1 MNIRCKA
8 VIPFPAPK
16 PSQAGAILPA
26 LAVSLLLHILLAGI
40 FPALVSNPA
49 GTETVNYTGTKL
61 RLSLSRPQLPAAP
74 EEKSLPV
81 LSQQEIQ
88 PDQPEPVKDPA
99 EQPPEEILA
108 SSSQKEVPEPARKAK
123 PVAQQETVTDS
134 KAEETVTSNTQ
145 QPEGTSDD
153 ADLSTPASADR
164 IDPVKAWLGELQER
178 LNRNKIYPYQAI
190 RRHLQG
196 EVTLKVVLRPD
207 GSLESADILSG
218 HRTFHSP
225 SLKALKKSLPLPPA
239 DSSQSITV
247 ILSLK
252 YELE

>member
-1 MNIRCKA
+1 M
-8 VIPFPAPK
+8 
-16 PSQAGAILPA
+16 
-26 LAVSLLLHILLAGI
+26 
-40 FPALVSNPA
+40 
-49 GTETVNYTGTKL
+49 
-61 RLSLSRPQLPAAP
+61 
-74 EEKSLPV
+74 
-81 LSQQEIQ
+81 
-88 PDQPEPVKDPA
+88 
-99 EQPPEEILA
+99 
-108 SSSQKEVPEPARKAK
+108 
-123 PVAQQETVTDS
+123 
-134 KAEETVTSNTQ
+134 
-145 QPEGTSDD
+145 
-153 ADLSTPASADR
+153 
-164 IDPVKAWLGELQER
+164 KAWLGELQER